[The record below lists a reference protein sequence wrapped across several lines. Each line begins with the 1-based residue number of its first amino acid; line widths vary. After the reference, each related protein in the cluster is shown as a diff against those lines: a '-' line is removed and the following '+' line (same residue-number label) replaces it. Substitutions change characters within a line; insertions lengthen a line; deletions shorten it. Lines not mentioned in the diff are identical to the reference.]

1 MNEFP
6 DSYVMPGNL
15 TRAPSARQEN
25 RSVFAE
31 RYKYKDYLKMFSAKY
46 QEII

>member
-15 TRAPSARQEN
+15 TRAPAAGREK
-25 RSVFAE
+25 RTTFAK
-31 RYKYKDYLKMFSAKY
+31 RYKYKDYL
-46 QEII
+46 